1 MKRLLNGQR
10 TLHFFT
16 SIHGNGLRFSKR
28 ENYVCQFLQQI
39 PNPNALFF
47 SCRVNIRETGYEEA
61 EIAIP
66 VSEHNLKNKQ
76 NKLPNKDAKTSWVNN
91 LKGKTLACF
100 DTQEKKN
107 KNPSKNI

>member
-1 MKRLLNGQR
+1 MGREHYIS
-10 TLHFFT
+10 LHQYMATDYDLANVKTMFASFY
-16 SIHGNGLRFSKR
+16 NKF
-28 ENYVCQFLQQI
+28 QI
-39 PNPNALFF
+39 LMRCFF